1 MVWFRMWRLRRRWRL
16 VERAERRHQPSVQIT
31 ASGSNVIAA
40 NVIHGDVTI
49 TQHRFQDRESGHD
62 TNIRIN
68 SSESDLTCDRFARW

>member
-16 VERAERRHQPSVQIT
+16 AERAERRRQPSVQIT
-31 ASGSNVIAA
+31 ATGSNVIAA

-49 TQHRFQDRESGHD
+49 SNQHFQGHQSGQH

-68 SSESDLTCDRFARW
+68 GSESELTCDRFARW